1 MATSFANNSGVQT
14 NITNANGVNTAMLS
28 LNSGVQTNIT
38 NANGVNTAMLSLNS
52 GGLQIADYN
61 DGMQTTSIITED
73 MIQFATENDDFL
85 ILE

>member
-1 MATSFANNSGVQT
+1 MATSFAN
-14 NITNANGVNTAMLS
+14 
-28 LNSGVQTNIT
+28 NSGVQTNIT